1 MVRNTLN
8 YLLITLFLLAWISC
22 AQTPLF
28 DQHSFDKTIDAKV
41 ESVSL
46 MKKAIYFYEDH
57 EEEVEEHFEELQKIY
72 EYDRRRKNN
81 NITSKMWEIVLN
93 EDNKLYA
100 GFIKRWRE
108 VGPQNPFFVNEAVL
122 QIEEAFDKL
131 LDYEGA
137 KNKAEQN
144 AASIALATFLNSI

>member
-81 NITSKMWEIVLN
+81 NITSKMWEIILN